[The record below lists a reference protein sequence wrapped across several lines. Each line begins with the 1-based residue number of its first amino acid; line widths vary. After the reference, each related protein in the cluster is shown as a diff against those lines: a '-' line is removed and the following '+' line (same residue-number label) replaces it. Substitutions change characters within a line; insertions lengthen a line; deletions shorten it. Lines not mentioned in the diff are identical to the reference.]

1 MMKTLFLLK
10 RYCLPVVL
18 LLTLALPARAGYVWE
33 CPIEWDGDV
42 NRDGSVNIGDVT
54 DLIDAL
60 LNDNLDAVQG
70 DVNVNGV
77 TDIGDVVDLIDM
89 LLYEPDDELPI
100 PLDTLIYNMIYVRS
114 YTYMMGAT
122 TEQEPYASDNEREVH
137 KVMQYPFY
145 IGETEVTQELWQAV
159 MGGNPSHFKGKRL
172 PVQDV
177 TWDEVQEFILRL
189 NRFTGWRFRLPTE
202 AEWEL
207 AARGGRNSR
216 YLGHNYVYAGS
227 NTLADVGWFDGNSSG
242 RPNMVKTLAPNQLGL
257 YDMSGNV
264 WEWCQDY
271 WAPSYSAEAVLNPL
285 GPETG
290 NSRVIRGG
298 SWLNYTANCRVSS
311 RSESDPATSS
321 YTIGLRL
328 AMDAPYNSWFML
340 SDKIIYIRKG
350 SQRSVD
356 ILNGNGSYTVYNGN
370 SQIAEASVSGEHLV
384 VKGLNIGSTTVVV
397 KDNLSGDKASVTVVV
412 YNTSPTRPDKVDGV
426 PFNMIYVEGGIFK
439 MGATA
444 EQGSDAYSNESPA
457 HHVTLANY
465 YIGETEVTQA
475 LWQAVMGSNPSSF
488 TGDPARP
495 VERVSWLDCV
505 EFLDRLNEMT
515 GNDYRLPTE
524 AEWEYAARGGIFSQG
539 FKYAGSDDVNAVAW
553 YTSNSGNK
561 THAVA
566 TKQPNELGIYDMSG
580 NVFEWCQDYLGTY
593 SNGIQIN
600 PTGLVTGTSHMNRG
614 GAWSSSA
621 RMSRVSYRRSSASS
635 SVINT
640 IGLRL
645 AMDAPGTHRFGL
657 SRHLVRMEVGEHRSV
672 NILNGSGDYT
682 YIHNTD
688 IVSGD
693 IEGETL
699 LLTGLKEGI
708 ATVAVKDNLT
718 GAQDLVTVIVTQR
731 RPPEL
736 IPVLNDTIWME
747 FVKGGT
753 FDMGGTPEMGSSNT
767 TIGERPVHQVT
778 LSSYY
783 ICNREVTQH
792 LWYAVMGSNPSHFAP
807 AAGYGDDLYK
817 PVESV
822 SWFDCQRFIAR
833 LNMLTGLNFRLPTE
847 AEWEFA
853 ARGGTHR
860 SGTRYAGS
868 DILDDVAWHNGNSGS
883 KTHHCRLK
891 APNELNL
898 YDMTGN
904 VCEWTSTRYH
914 SYTEDAQMNPIGP
927 TTSENYIYRGGAW
940 NYVGATNRISAR
952 YDMIPNYCYSY
963 VGLRLA
969 MDAEE
974 IDNPDDPS
982 GPDGGGDLNPRF
994 RLSRTVVTLEV
1005 GEQIDLSILHGSGNY
1020 TVINQEQYVL
1030 ADVNGETLT
1039 LTGKAVGIEDVIV
1052 KDNERQA
1059 YALVTAIVVE
1069 PTPPHNVVL
1078 DDSVTFDMVYIPE
1091 GAFIMGNDA
1100 VPGAAPAHYVSV
1112 NDYFIGSTEVTNLM
1126 WRWVMDYPINWAA
1139 TDLYKPVEGL
1149 SWEDCMDFIA
1159 RLNEKTGREYRLPT
1173 EAEWEYAA
1181 MGANR
1186 SHGYIYA
1193 GGNTVDN
1200 VAWYWDNLPSQQIGT
1215 TGYGVQRVGRKQ
1227 ANEKGIYDMSGNVRE
1242 WCQDWFGVYPMS
1254 IQVNPMG
1261 PESGSDRVV
1270 RGGCYLDSS
1279 DPCRVKARSAARQ
1292 SMANYVG
1299 TGFRLAMDAVSD
1311 TVTPTP
1317 TPDHYVRLSL
1327 SESVIRIPV
1336 GGQRQVDIYHGSGSY
1351 TLYNN
1356 NPSIASCLVEGEKL
1370 SLTGLMV
1377 GTTVVKVVDNVTLST
1392 ALLTVIVYKP
1402 TSGDGPDELF
1412 NEPNMIFVHGGTFV
1426 RGATSDQG
1434 TTTDANEQPIHQV
1447 TVSNYYISQTEVTQR
1462 LWERIMGGN
1471 PSHFKGDKLPVEQV
1485 TWEDCQEFIR
1495 RLNQLTG
1502 RQYRMLTEA
1511 EWEYAARG
1519 GRLSMGYKYAGGNL
1533 MTPLGWYKGNSGS
1546 TTHEVAQ
1553 KSANELGIYDM
1564 SGNVWEWCQD
1574 CYGPYGS
1581 DNLFNPVGLD
1591 PESSAGTVNR
1601 VLRGGAW
1608 DGVLGDCRVAR
1619 RVSQPQ
1625 DYSATNVGLRLA
1637 MDAPAGAPLTVDPR
1651 VVELKVDESETVN
1664 ILNGTGDYSAT
1675 GGGGVASFQLSGS
1688 SLTVTGLQVGT
1699 TTINIKDN
1707 ITMARTV
1714 LTVIVTKTREKGQY
1728 NTITFWI
1735 RYISGGAFDMGA
1747 TSEQIGAVADELPVH
1762 RTMVPSFGIGET
1774 EVTQELW
1781 QAVMGYNPSVNT
1793 GDPQLPVDN
1802 VSWEEA
1808 EQFMARLSDLCDK
1821 PYRLPTEA
1829 EWEYAARGGHYGS
1842 SYTYSGSNIVG
1853 NVAWYMHNSSG
1864 TTHPVASKA
1873 RNSEWLYDMSGN
1885 VDEWC
1890 QDWYGPYS
1898 EEPVFDPIG
1907 PDTADYHVARGGR
1920 WDGLSNYCR
1929 VSARSAGGFGETLP
1943 GVRIAQEMPDAYWFG
1958 LSRYVVWLK
1967 VGGSRTVDIYNG
1979 SGSYTIYS
1987 SKPGV
1992 ASYVLNGE
2000 KILLTGLKEGRT
2012 VLQVMDNVSHKH
2024 KTLTVIVRNPIVPWP
2039 DDPDPE
2045 PDPTPGLEGLLRMI
2059 YVHGGTFAMGAT
2071 SEQGSDAADDENPS
2085 HLVTLPNYYI
2095 SETEVTQAL
2104 WKRVMGGNPS
2114 HIKGDNLPVEQ
2125 VTWEE
2130 CQVFISRLNSLTGR
2144 QYRLLTEA
2152 EWEYAARG
2160 GRYNSSYKYAGS
2172 NTIGNVAWYS
2182 GNSGSTAHAVKQ
2194 KTKNILGIY
2203 DMSGNVGEWCQDT
2216 YGPYSAD
2223 NQNNPVGVAADG
2235 AVMNRVVRGGT
2246 WDDDASACRVSS
2258 RASKPQDYSDSRI
2271 GLRLARDAANSGTDG
2286 LMVVTHRVVEMEV
2299 GEQVTVGIT
2308 NGSGNYVAAGGGGIV
2323 SYSLSGSTL
2332 TLTGL
2337 SEGTTTVNV
2346 KDNTSG
2352 VWTIITV
2359 IVTQGEI
2366 PYKYRNVTFW
2376 IKYINGGAFD
2386 QGGTQEQGSSANAN
2400 ELPVHRSLVPAYG
2413 IGKTEVTQQLWQAVM
2428 GYNNSVNKGN
2438 LQLPVDN
2445 ITWDE
2450 AQEFIARLS
2459 DIFDLPFRLPTEAEW
2474 EYAARGASG
2483 SKGYKYAGG
2492 NSAGT
2497 VAWYSGN
2504 SGGTTHAVGTKR
2516 ANERKLYDMSG
2527 NVDEWCQDWYGPYS
2541 DEPAF
2546 DPMGPVTGSQHVA
2559 RGGRWSSTAAD
2570 CRVSARSAGGF
2581 GTTLPGLRVALEYP
2595 YSYYLSLT
2603 RQSLWMEVGDNRSV
2617 TIKNGSGSYTI
2628 SSTVSGIVS
2637 YVVNGDK
2644 LSITAIT
2651 PGHTTVTVL
2660 DNVAQESK
2668 TLSITVVE
2676 PAGTNEPEDVDG
2688 ADFEMIYVRGG
2699 TFKMG
2704 ATEEQGTD
2712 AYVREKPVHTVTL
2725 NDFKISN
2732 IEVTQELWQN
2742 VMGSNPSTFTGNLQ
2756 YPVDNVSWEDCQLF
2770 ISKLNEKTGKHY
2782 RLPTEAEWEYA
2793 ARGGARS
2800 QGYKYAGSNTIG
2812 NIAWYNGNASS
2823 KTHVVGSTSMANELG
2838 IYDMSGNVMEWC
2850 QDWYGAYSEGAQVN
2864 PHGPASGSQRI
2875 MRGGSWNSAARSCR
2889 VSYRIYYAPTA
2900 TGNQYGLRLAEDV
2913 DNPLRFGLSSTML
2926 TMEPGDQQTVNILN
2940 GSGDYTLDAGSSV
2953 VTCVLSGETITVT
2966 ANEVGATTVS
2976 ITDNATGE
2984 SAILTVL
2991 VTQPVAPF
2999 GLSQSELTM
3008 DVGQTATVTMVNGR
3022 GNYTVTSS
3030 VSGVVSY
3037 VISGETLTLTALK
3050 AGTTTLTVTD
3060 VLTQSTA
3067 TVTITVNQ
3075 PIIPLSLP
3083 FNELTMH
3090 VSDDTSETTS
3100 VAIINGSGN
3109 FSVSV
3114 DGTSVTASI
3123 DSKYLTISSVALG
3136 VSTIIVTD
3144 LITGD
3149 TASMVV
3155 TVLSWQRGDVNLD
3168 GVIDENDYGELY
3180 RIFKGR
3186 TPLSNYTADVNGD
3199 GDIIFDYATY
3209 IDVSDNTALINIL
3222 YSDLMK
3228 SWNGYPFDDVSQ
3240 NMAKYDID
3248 GDGMIGIADFNSIL
3262 YCAYNGSLPYGN
3274 GDLDGDGAV
3283 NWRDVCIFHVAF
3295 MRIQNLWPDGPT
3307 EHEYVDLG
3315 LPSGTLWATCN
3326 VGANRPEDYGNYFA
3340 WGETEPKTTYNQ
3352 TTYKWY
3358 NNGTDEL
3365 LTKYCTN
3372 SSFGIVDNKTE
3383 LDPEDDAAYVNWG
3396 EQWRMPSDEQFEE
3409 LYNYCTCHWTTLNG
3423 VNGRLYTGPN
3433 GNSFFLPAAGFR
3445 YNSTH
3450 YYAATK
3456 GYCWSRTLQN
3466 EVSLGAD
3473 YLIFDSDDN
3482 LGGVDSDNRYYGFTV
3497 RPVRVSES
3505 TPIEEES
3512 FTVNGVTFKMIT
3524 VPGGTFMM
3532 GDDNDYSAKPI
3543 HQVTLSDYKI
3553 GQTEVTQ
3560 ELWQA
3565 VMGSNPSVFKGN
3577 MLLPV
3582 DNVSWNECQDFILNL
3597 NQLSG
3602 MKFRL
3607 LTEAEWEFAARGG
3620 TRSHGYRYSGS
3631 DTIDVVAWC
3640 SDNSSR
3646 TTHPVATKRPNEL
3659 GIYDMSGNLRE
3670 WCQDWEGT
3678 YTSTA
3683 QINPHGPADHG
3694 DYAYR
3699 VCRGGDWLNSATPVT
3714 HRDANEP
3721 WSKVACFGFR
3731 IALDPDN
3738 STKFRLAETVVTVE
3752 VGESKTVNILNGNGS
3767 YSVAGSTDNFTS
3779 TITNGKLKVTGTAAG
3794 TNTVTVTN
3802 TSTGAT
3808 AVLTVIVTEPAVPT
3822 ATPVISHETT
3832 NNAVIVTATG
3842 NGDVKLYV
3850 NGSLVE
3856 NPYTLARGNQ
3866 DYTVNVTATAQE
3878 EGKLISETATMV
3890 LTISALAPQSEGHE
3904 YVDLGLP
3911 SGTLWATCNVGA
3923 STPEEYGDYF
3933 AWGETE
3939 PKTNYNWATYKWC
3952 NGRDST
3958 LTKYCN
3964 NSVFGTVDNKNE
3976 LMLGDDAAYVNW
3988 GSSWRMPS
3996 DDQRQELLNN
4006 CTWLWTTRN
4015 GVNGYL
4021 VTGPN
4026 GKTIF
4031 FPAAGY
4037 RYYSSLYSAGSNG
4050 RYWTCD
4056 INGTRPNTA
4065 RYIHFTSDGVLLYG
4079 GYRCMGH
4086 TVRAVRNTEP
4096 APAEEE
4102 TFTVNGVT
4110 FKMIKVEG
4118 GTFTMGATAEQG
4130 SDGGVTE
4137 KPAHQVTLSSY
4148 SIGQTEVTQELWK
4161 AVMGSNPSNFTGD
4174 LQRPVEKVSWSNC
4187 KTFITKLNQL
4197 TGRTFRL
4204 PTEAEWEFAA
4214 RGGTKSLSYKYAGSN
4229 TVGDVAWYTSNSSS
4243 KTHPVM
4249 SKSANELGIYD
4260 MSGNVWE
4267 WVQDWYGSY
4276 SSTSQTNPTGPSSGT
4291 YRVLRGGGWDLDAK
4305 YCRVSSRFNR
4315 GLTPSDSRNW
4325 TGLRLAL

>member
-1 MMKTLFLLK
+1 MMKTLSLLK
-10 RYCLPVVL
+10 RYCLLLAVL
-18 LLTLALPARAGYVWE
+18 MMSAMPSQAGQFWE
-33 CPIEWDGDV
+33 FPIEWNGDV
-42 NRDGSVNIGDVT
+42 NRDGEVNIGDVS

-60 LNDNLDAVQG
+60 LQDDLGTLEG
-70 DVNVNGV
+70 DVNVSGEVNIADV
-77 TDIGDVVDLIDM
+77 TDLIDM
-89 LLYEPDDELPI
+89 LLYEPDDVDPI

-172 PVQDV
+172 PVQNV

-227 NTLADVGWFDGNSSG
+227 NTLADVGWFDVNSGG
-242 RPNMVKTLAPNQLGL
+242 RPNMVKTLVPNQLGL

-298 SWLNYTANCRVSS
+298 SWLNYAANCRVSS

-635 SVINT
+635 TVINT

-914 SYTEDAQMNPIGP
+914 SYTDDAQMNPIGP

-1052 KDNERQA
+1052 KDNEKQA

-1317 TPDHYVRLSL
+1317 APDHYVRLSL

-1502 RQYRMLTEA
+1502 RKYRMLTEA

-2323 SYSLSGSTL
+2323 SYNLSGSTL

-2413 IGKTEVTQQLWQAVM
+2413 IGKTEVTQELWQAVM

-2704 ATEEQGTD
+2704 ATDEQGTD
-2712 AYVREKPVHTVTL
+2712 AYIREKPVHTVTL

-2812 NIAWYNGNASS
+2812 NVAWYSGNASS

-2900 TGNQYGLRLAEDV
+2900 TGNQYGLRQAEDV

-2953 VTCVLSGETITVT
+2953 VTCVLSGEVLTVT
-2966 ANEVGATTVS
+2966 ANAVGATTVS

-3037 VISGETLTLTALK
+3037 VISGETLAMTALK

-3060 VLTQSTA
+3060 VLTGSAA
-3067 TVTITVNQ
+3067 TLTVTVNQ

-3083 FNELTMH
+3083 YNELTMY
-3090 VSDDTSETTS
+3090 VCEGNCQSSTF
-3100 VAIINGSGN
+3100 AIINGSGSFN
-3109 FSVSV
+3109 VTV
-3114 DGTSVTASI
+3114 DGTSVTTYL
-3123 DSKYLTISSVALG
+3123 DGKYLTLTSVTPG
-3136 VSTIIVTD
+3136 VSTVTVTD

-3168 GVIDENDYGELY
+3168 GAIDENDYGELY

-3186 TPLSNYTADVNGD
+3186 TPLSDYTADVNGD

-3295 MRIQNLWPDGPT
+3295 MRLMNLWPEEGPEEEEFTVNGVTFKMIKVDGGTFTMGDDNLRYDEVKPAHQVTLSDYKIGQTPVTQALWKAVMGNNPSYYSSANGFTEDLNRPVEGVSWLDCQLFLLKMKQLTGLNFRLLSEAEWEFAARGGNKSHGYQFSGSDTIDNVAWFYNNSEMTQPVASKAPNELGIYDMTGNVQELCQDRFGNYSSSAQNNPAGSIMGYTRICRGAGINGDTGGEKSKGYIYTDCWNVAYRYSVNPSFSFSDDGWGCLGLRLALDENDSKFRLSETVITMEVGQSKSVNILNGCGDYIIEDGTDCATISSNGNTITIKGIYKGTTTVVVTDIASGSQTSITVIVTESTSFRLYTDAISLAVGEQRAIQICNGGGSYTVTGGGTIVTKKISGNYLLITGAKTGSATLTVRDSSSGSTTTLLVTVVNDNAKETFTVGGVSFTMVTVNGGTFTMGDDVYANPTHQVTLSDYSIGETEVTQALWQAVMGRNPSKYKDNPYRPLEGVSWYNCQEFIFKLNQMTGKHFRLPSEAEWEFAARGGNQSHGYIYSGSNNVGEVAWYYGNAGYGVGYNSPDYRTHDVATKSPNELGIYDMTGNVWEWCQDYYGSYSSTAQTNPTGPT
-3307 EHEYVDLG
+3307 NGYECVIRGGCISGTNTVANRSRKYPYSIHYEVTGLRLALDVEGSGKPCLSETVVTVEVGKTKSVNVLNGNGNYSAIVNYDHVTATITGNHLTVTGANVGISTVHVTDLSTNNSAGIVTVIVIPLDDGREYVDLG
-3315 LPSGTLWATCN
+3315 LPSGTLWATMN
-3326 VGANRPEDYGNYFA
+3326 IGASSPED
-3340 WGETEPKTTYNQ
+3340 
-3352 TTYKWY
+3352 
-3358 NNGTDEL
+3358 
-3365 LTKYCTN
+3365 
-3372 SSFGIVDNKTE
+3372 
-3383 LDPEDDAAYVNWG
+3383 
-3396 EQWRMPSDEQFEE
+3396 
-3409 LYNYCTCHWTTLNG
+3409 
-3423 VNGRLYTGPN
+3423 
-3433 GNSFFLPAAGFR
+3433 
-3445 YNSTH
+3445 
-3450 YYAATK
+3450 
-3456 GYCWSRTLQN
+3456 
-3466 EVSLGAD
+3466 
-3473 YLIFDSDDN
+3473 
-3482 LGGVDSDNRYYGFTV
+3482 
-3497 RPVRVSES
+3497 
-3505 TPIEEES
+3505 
-3512 FTVNGVTFKMIT
+3512 
-3524 VPGGTFMM
+3524 
-3532 GDDNDYSAKPI
+3532 
-3543 HQVTLSDYKI
+3543 
-3553 GQTEVTQ
+3553 
-3560 ELWQA
+3560 
-3565 VMGSNPSVFKGN
+3565 
-3577 MLLPV
+3577 
-3582 DNVSWNECQDFILNL
+3582 
-3597 NQLSG
+3597 
-3602 MKFRL
+3602 
-3607 LTEAEWEFAARGG
+3607 
-3620 TRSHGYRYSGS
+3620 
-3631 DTIDVVAWC
+3631 
-3640 SDNSSR
+3640 
-3646 TTHPVATKRPNEL
+3646 
-3659 GIYDMSGNLRE
+3659 
-3670 WCQDWEGT
+3670 
-3678 YTSTA
+3678 
-3683 QINPHGPADHG
+3683 
-3694 DYAYR
+3694 
-3699 VCRGGDWLNSATPVT
+3699 
-3714 HRDANEP
+3714 
-3721 WSKVACFGFR
+3721 
-3731 IALDPDN
+3731 
-3738 STKFRLAETVVTVE
+3738 
-3752 VGESKTVNILNGNGS
+3752 
-3767 YSVAGSTDNFTS
+3767 
-3779 TITNGKLKVTGTAAG
+3779 
-3794 TNTVTVTN
+3794 
-3802 TSTGAT
+3802 
-3808 AVLTVIVTEPAVPT
+3808 
-3822 ATPVISHETT
+3822 
-3832 NNAVIVTATG
+3832 
-3842 NGDVKLYV
+3842 
-3850 NGSLVE
+3850 
-3856 NPYTLARGNQ
+3856 
-3866 DYTVNVTATAQE
+3866 
-3878 EGKLISETATMV
+3878 
-3890 LTISALAPQSEGHE
+3890 
-3904 YVDLGLP
+3904 
-3911 SGTLWATCNVGA
+3911 
-3923 STPEEYGDYF
+3923 YGDYF
-3933 AWGETE
+3933 AWGETS
-3939 PKTNYNWATYKWC
+3939 PKSNYTISTYKWC
-3952 NGRDST
+3952 NGSST
-3958 LTKYCN
+3958 TMTKYCMDSN
-3964 NSVFGTVDNKNE
+3964 YGTYDGKSILE
-3976 LMLGDDAAYVNW
+3976 PADDAATVNW
-3988 GSSWRMPS
+3988 SSSWHMPS
-3996 DDQRQELLNN
+3996 KVQLQELVDN
-4006 CTWLWTTRN
+4006 CTWTWTTRN
-4015 GVNGYL
+4015 GVNGHL

-4026 GKTIF
+4026 GNSMF
-4031 FPAAGY
+4031 LPAAGQ
-4037 RYYSSLYSAGSNG
+4037 RVYSSSYDVGTEGNYWSQTLSSFSN
-4050 RYWTCD
+4050 R
-4056 INGTRPNTA
+4056 A
-4065 RYIHFTSDGVLLYG
+4065 VVLTVDAENRKFYA
-4079 GYRCMGH
+4079 GYRDYGN
-4086 TVRAVRNTEP
+4086 TVRAVR
-4096 APAEEE
+4096 
-4102 TFTVNGVT
+4102 
-4110 FKMIKVEG
+4110 
-4118 GTFTMGATAEQG
+4118 
-4130 SDGGVTE
+4130 
-4137 KPAHQVTLSSY
+4137 
-4148 SIGQTEVTQELWK
+4148 
-4161 AVMGSNPSNFTGD
+4161 
-4174 LQRPVEKVSWSNC
+4174 VS
-4187 KTFITKLNQL
+4187 
-4197 TGRTFRL
+4197 
-4204 PTEAEWEFAA
+4204 P
-4214 RGGTKSLSYKYAGSN
+4214 Y
-4229 TVGDVAWYTSNSSS
+4229 
-4243 KTHPVM
+4243 
-4249 SKSANELGIYD
+4249 
-4260 MSGNVWE
+4260 
-4267 WVQDWYGSY
+4267 
-4276 SSTSQTNPTGPSSGT
+4276 
-4291 YRVLRGGGWDLDAK
+4291 
-4305 YCRVSSRFNR
+4305 
-4315 GLTPSDSRNW
+4315 
-4325 TGLRLAL
+4325 